1 MYSRDSAAVISNAAN
16 KTQFMNLSLFQ
27 LQGVWPPKYVFDL
40 LALSSLVCF
49 SNVKMLAHQFDGN
62 TESVRSLSL
71 RTTGKV
77 SLTAA
82 AVVLLSTELS
92 KASPD

>member
-16 KTQFMNLSLFQ
+16 KTQVYEPQFISASGCLA
-27 LQGVWPPKYVFDL
+27 PIIFDL

-49 SNVKMLAHQFDGN
+49 SNNVKMLAHQFDGN

-77 SLTAA
+77 SLTAV
-82 AVVLLSTELS
+82 AVELLSTGLS

>member
-16 KTQFMNLSLFQ
+16 KTQVYEPQFISASGCLAPMI
-27 LQGVWPPKYVFDL
+27 FDL
-40 LALSSLVCF
+40 LALVCF
-49 SNVKMLAHQFDGN
+49 SKVKMLAHQFDGN

-82 AVVLLSTELS
+82 AVELLSTGLS